1 MLVTGIALLTISIV
15 GLWFCLPGKD
25 SKVKSYLRNG
35 ADVMAAILI
44 TAGMG
49 LGVIISIAGIAKF

>member
-1 MLVTGIALLTISIV
+1 MLVAGIALLTLSFV

-44 TAGMG
+44 TAGLG
-49 LGVIISIAGIAKF
+49 LGAIVFIVGIAKF